1 MLTDLQRPE
10 HTALSQRGR
19 PVRWHI
25 VYYLLAAFDVCTVS
39 GGLYLNHEIM
49 GIFRSSVEVNQRWA
63 DKLSDLSD
71 IAEAAGAV
79 NAPGNDVF
87 ESHNVKVEVA
97 RQAAALVLFRQR
109 LENFNAGVGIVS
121 DVAARQQLRLGINRI
136 NDSMEKML
144 SEGDRIFAFFI
155 NNNPDAAGG
164 RMATMDRKF
173 ATVRAAIS
181 AEAQTVRNIQRHH
194 FQEQVGEAA
203 FLGNFEYVFGALI
216 VVMVGCVLVYGHR
229 IAAEFIRH
237 EQESASDTAELE
249 NLSVQLRASLS
260 EANAANR
267 ATSDFLANMS
277 HEIRTPMNAILGM
290 TGLMLKTELS
300 GEQRHFIETVQKTS
314 DELLGIINNI
324 LDIAKLE
331 SGSVDI
337 EEIKFDLSETVES
350 AVGLLAMKA
359 REKGIEI
366 AIHVAPSVRGE
377 FIGDPTRIRQ
387 VVLNLLSNAI
397 KFTERG
403 VVSIR
408 MAVQDRGIAGV
419 TDGGSVVYFEVSD
432 TGIGMSE
439 KERARLFEKFMQA
452 DTSFTRR
459 FGGTGLGLA
468 ISKQLVTLMEGTI
481 GAKSH
486 EGVGSTFWF
495 DIPLSRARN
504 TAAPR
509 DLSVTLVNARCLAV
523 DDTELNLEIL
533 SRQLASIGLKLDF
546 AQDGFA
552 ALAELERAW
561 HQKRPYSIVLL
572 DLMMPGLTGEDV
584 ARRIRSTPGIANVMM
599 VLLTSAGREPL
610 NRASSNLF
618 DAILEKP
625 IREKD
630 LLQTLA
636 AHYGAR
642 SVSPV
647 NEPTIPEVQV
657 REAALAPSGSV
668 DGGS

>member
-1 MLTDLQRPE
+1 MPTDPQRPE
-10 HTALSQRGR
+10 HAALGQRGR

-49 GIFRSSVEVNQRWA
+49 GIFRSSVEVNQQWA

-109 LENFNAGVGIVS
+109 LEDFHAGVEIVS
-121 DVAARQQLRLGINRI
+121 DVAARQQLRLGISRI

-249 NLSVQLRASLS
+249 NLSVQLRASLF

-267 ATSDFLANMS
+267 AKSDFLANIS

-300 GEQRHFIETVQKTS
+300 GEQRHFIETVQQTS

-337 EEIKFDLSETVES
+337 EKIKFDLSETIES
-350 AVGLLAMKA
+350 AVGLLAVKA

-419 TDGGSVVYFEVSD
+419 TDAGSVVHFEVSD

-468 ISKQLVTLMEGTI
+468 ISKQLVTLMEGAI

-495 DIPLSRARN
+495 DIPLSRALN

-509 DLSVTLVNARCLAV
+509 DLSVTLANARCLAV

-533 SRQLASIGLKLDF
+533 SRQLASIGLKVDF
-546 AQDGFA
+546 AHDGFA

-642 SVSPV
+642 SVSPTK
-647 NEPTIPEVQV
+647 EPTIPEVQV
-657 REAALAPSGSV
+657 RESVLAPGGSV